1 LAASTSALLALLT
14 STDPGTIRRIIV
26 DFYVKTQEAT
36 DNLKCAGRAGIIVA
50 DNVTATVGIGSL
62 PKPLSHGDQEWLWN
76 RDYAAIQNGTGSEN
90 TLHLHDDVRG
100 MRKFK
105 QTDVVVFIIQ
115 NLADGPI
122 EFQVG
127 TRILVS
133 S

>member
-1 LAASTSALLALLT
+1 VRVELA
-14 STDPGTIRRIIV
+14 
-26 DFYVKTQEAT
+26 
-36 DNLKCAGRAGIIVA
+36 
-50 DNVTATVGIGSL
+50 SL
-62 PKPLSHGDQEWLWN
+62 SLSHGDQEWLWN
-76 RDYAAIQNGTGSEN
+76 RDYAASQNATGSEN

-115 NLADGPI
+115 NLADGPV
-122 EFQVG
+122 EFQIG